1 MVVPIWQKGVG
12 ECSKQ
17 GNGTGVIFVLVINE
31 PIKLF
36 PLFFFSFEINLGKQV
51 TFTFLTVASFCF
63 AWVGSYVTPTMSSQ
77 EPMGTRSLLFLCNV
91 FSIS

>member
-12 ECSKQ
+12 EPSKQ
-17 GNGTGVIFVLVINE
+17 GNGTGMIFVLVINE

-36 PLFFFSFEINLGKQV
+36 SLFFSFEINLGKQV

-63 AWVGSYVTPTMSSQ
+63 AWVGSYVTPTTSSQ
-77 EPMGTRSLLFLCNV
+77 EPMGTRSLVFLCNV